1 MRSVTSGASCSSCLA
16 TEGNT
21 NCAAVGTMPMRMC
34 PATPLPMAPISRL
47 RVLDVEAH
55 ALGPLQQHLPGSC
68 EADAAAG
75 LLEQGG
81 AAVFLEPPHAARQRR
96 LRAMQPRRRASHV
109 LQLGDGLE
117 VAEVAQVHSKSPI

>member
-1 MRSVTSGASCSSCLA
+1 
-16 TEGNT
+16 
-21 NCAAVGTMPMRMC
+21 
-34 PATPLPMAPISRL
+34 MAPISRL

-55 ALGPLQQHLPGSC
+55 ALGPLQQHLAGGG

-75 LLEQGG
+75 LLEQRS

-96 LRAMQPRRRASHV
+96 LRAVQLGRGAADV

-117 VAEVAQVHSKSPI
+117 VAQVAQVHCKSPVDDSQETIDWTVGDRRQY